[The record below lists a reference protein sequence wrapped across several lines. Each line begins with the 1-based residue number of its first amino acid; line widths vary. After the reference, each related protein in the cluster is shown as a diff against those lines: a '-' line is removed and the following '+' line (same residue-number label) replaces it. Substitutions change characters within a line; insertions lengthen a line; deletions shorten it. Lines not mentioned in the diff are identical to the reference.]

1 MKPDKVPSLHQ
12 RILFWLL
19 IPLAA
24 MSIAQMVEVFY
35 STRDSLVEVGDR
47 LLLASAVSISEHSVG
62 TGGDLFPHNI
72 QTLIESSLGETILY
86 KVVGPDNAYI
96 SGYDGIPD
104 VPDNRQLEGG
114 IPVFYNTIY
123 DKQKLRVVAL
133 KYFIEDRSLSG
144 WISVFVAQTVS
155 HRDAQIKSAV
165 IETAARLLFLII
177 VTVALTW
184 FGISRGLVPLTR
196 LRESIA
202 RRSYDDLAEI
212 RRPMPREIGP
222 MVSTLNALFTR
233 LDQSIDKNK
242 RFVANASHQLRTPV
256 TALLAQ
262 AEQCQRK
269 MQLGQAGT
277 AQELDVVI
285 ERAGQMARLIN
296 QLLLLARVEDIDRSQ
311 SHEATLDLVQLAKNV
326 TLHWIN
332 DHHTQSLDLGFDS
345 ELETLNIHGNE
356 VLLQEMLLNLIENA
370 EAYCPA
376 GAQVTVRVRK
386 GQKCAMLEVEDN
398 GPGIPAEDRERVLER
413 FARLQEDRQGTGLGL
428 AIASEV
434 ARYHQAILSL
444 HDGHQGRG
452 LLVRLQL
459 PDRTGDQQ

>member
-1 MKPDKVPSLHQ
+1 MKLDKVSSLHQ

-35 STRDSLVEVGDR
+35 STRESMVEIADR

-62 TGGDLFPHNI
+62 TGGDLFPDNI
-72 QTLIESSLGETILY
+72 QTLIESSLKETILY

-96 SGYDGIPD
+96 SGFDGIPGI
-104 VPDNRQLEGG
+104 PGNQPLEGG
-114 IPVFYNTIY
+114 VPIFYNTTY
-123 DKQKLRVVAL
+123 DRQKLRVVAL
-133 KYFIEDRSLSG
+133 RYFIEDRSLSG

-155 HRDAQIKSAV
+155 HRDAQVRATV

-177 VTVALTW
+177 VTVGLTW
-184 FGISRGLVPLTR
+184 FGISRGLIPLTR
-196 LRESIA
+196 LRKSIA
-202 RRSYDDLAEI
+202 RRSFDDLAEI
-212 RRPMPREIGP
+212 RQPMPREIGP
-222 MVSTLNALFTR
+222 MVSTLNNLFKR

-269 MQLGQAGT
+269 IATGQADT
-277 AQELDVVI
+277 AQEINIVI
-285 ERAGQMARLIN
+285 ERARQMARLIN

-311 SHEATLDLVQLAKNV
+311 SLEETIDLVELAKSV
-326 TLHWIN
+326 TLQWVN
-332 DHHTQSLDLGFDS
+332 DHHRQRIDLGFET
-345 ELETLNIHGNE
+345 ELETLKIAANGI
-356 VLLQEMLLNLIENA
+356 LLQEMLLNLIENS

-376 GAQVTVRVRK
+376 GTQVTVRVRK
-386 GQKCAMLEVEDN
+386 EKDATILEVEDD
-398 GPGIPAEDRERVLER
+398 GPGIPPEDRQRVLER

-434 ARYHQAILSL
+434 ARYHRAILSL
-444 HDGHQGRG
+444 HDGHKGQG
-452 LLVRLQL
+452 LLVRFQL
-459 PDRTGDQQ
+459 LDREGDL